1 MVRRLVY
8 WAGRWNVTLGALLAV
23 VLWWA
28 ASVLPPSSF
37 WFVARSMVVPDSVV
51 GSDTVLLVD
60 REIRRPVYGDWTVTV
75 RKHVGD
81 GWVLHC
87 VATGGSDYSP
97 LASLPDPLTLDWWTL
112 DQCQDLTAGTYF
124 ITTTWA
130 FRPPW
135 LPGYRRSPPLV
146 SNAFRV
152 MEIAE

>member
-1 MVRRLVY
+1 MVRRVDPL
-8 WAGRWNVTLGALLAV
+8 GIRWNVTLGALLAV

-37 WFVARSMVVPDSVV
+37 WFVARTMVVPDSVV

-97 LASLPDPLTLDWWTL
+97 LAAP
-112 DQCQDLTAGTYF
+112 A
-124 ITTTWA
+124 
-130 FRPPW
+130 
-135 LPGYRRSPPLV
+135 
-146 SNAFRV
+146 
-152 MEIAE
+152 

>member
-1 MVRRLVY
+1 MVRRVVH
-8 WAGRWNVTLGALLAV
+8 WASRWSVTLGALMAV

-75 RKHVGD
+75 RKRAGD

-87 VATGGSDYSP
+87 VATGGGDYSP

-112 DQCQDLTAGTYF
+112 DQCPGSDRGHLLHHDDVGL
-124 ITTTWA
+124 
-130 FRPPW
+130 PPAVASR
-135 LPGYRRSPPLV
+135 LPAQPAARQQRFSG
-146 SNAFRV
+146 NGD
-152 MEIAE
+152 